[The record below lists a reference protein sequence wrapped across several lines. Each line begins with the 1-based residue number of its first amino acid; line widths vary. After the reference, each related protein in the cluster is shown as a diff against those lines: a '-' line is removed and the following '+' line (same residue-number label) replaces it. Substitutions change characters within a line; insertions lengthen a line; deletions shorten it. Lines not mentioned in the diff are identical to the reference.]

1 MALICLFSFISI
13 VSLIGIIWGV
23 NEIRKHPVEE

>member
-1 MALICLFSFISI
+1 MALIFLFSIISVI
-13 VSLIGIIWGV
+13 GIIGIIWGV